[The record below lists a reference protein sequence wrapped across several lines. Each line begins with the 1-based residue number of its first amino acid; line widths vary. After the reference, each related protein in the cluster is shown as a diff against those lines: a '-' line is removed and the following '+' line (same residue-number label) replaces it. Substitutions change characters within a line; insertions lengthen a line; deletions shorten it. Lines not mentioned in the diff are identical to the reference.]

1 MKKHLVTIILVL
13 LFLTGVGLLLYPTV
27 SDYWNSFHQSRAI
40 ASYAEA
46 VSNIDNAAYDEM
58 MEEARRYNER
68 LYRDGRSWDMSDE
81 EREEYQKV
89 LDVTGTGIMGYI
101 EIQKINC
108 FLPIY
113 HGTDD
118 SVLQIAIGHIEGSSL
133 PVGGANTHSVL
144 SGHRGLPSA
153 KLFSDL
159 DQIREGDSF
168 VIRVLDEMLTYEV
181 DQIRIVLPHELQDL
195 ELQDGKDLCT
205 LVTCTPYGIN
215 THRMLVRG
223 HRIANEEEARQ
234 IRVTGDALKINP
246 DIVAPIVMV
255 PMILILLILMTIDQ
269 SVRKYLRKRRE
280 AETAALVQ
288 EAEAAAQRRQQER
301 EREDQ

>member
-13 LFLTGVGLLLYPTV
+13 LFLTGVALLLYPTV

-46 VSNIDNAAYDEM
+46 VSNVDNAAYDEM
-58 MEEARRYNER
+58 MEEARRYNQR

-113 HGTDD
+113 HGTSD

-159 DQIREGDSF
+159 DQIREGDTF

-301 EREDQ
+301 DREDQ

>member
-1 MKKHLVTIILVL
+1 LKKHLVTIILVL
-13 LFLTGVGLLLYPTV
+13 LFLTGVALLLYPTV

-46 VSNIDNAAYDEM
+46 VSNVDNAAYDEM
-58 MEEARRYNER
+58 MEEARRYNQR

-113 HGTDD
+113 HGTSD

-159 DQIREGDSF
+159 DQIREGDTF

-301 EREDQ
+301 DREDQ

>member
-13 LFLTGVGLLLYPTV
+13 LFLTGVALLLYPTV

-46 VSNIDNAAYDEM
+46 VSNIDNTAYDEM